1 MIKYIIMDPRVSDI
15 AFENSNLTF
24 KVSNINVSLAN
35 SLRRIILSEIP
46 TVVFRTAP
54 HARNNSIISINTTR
68 LNNEIIK
75 QRLACIPVHITD
87 ITFPIEDYI
96 VECDKKNESETT
108 QYVTTE
114 DFVVRNVKT
123 DTVLSAAETRKM
135 FPPDPITG
143 DFIDFVRI
151 RPKLSKTLDGEHLKM
166 SCTLSVGKVQENGS
180 YNVVSTCSYRSTIDV
195 VRRTDIWSGKA
206 KEYKKGGKSAPEI
219 EDIKNDWLLLEGKRI
234 TLPNSFTFIIESVGV
249 FAPMKIVEMACSVML
264 NKVEKFSEDIQTK
277 ENMIV
282 PSKTTME
289 NCYDIILEGEDYT
302 LGCALEYLLYA
313 SYYDTPTDSNKIL
326 TFCGFTKP
334 HPHIDVSIIR
344 IAFKHNTDKG
354 EILNYLGNVTTKAL
368 EIFNSLKK
376 DFTAVA

>member
-1 MIKYIIMDPRVSDI
+1 MDPRVSDI
-15 AFENSNLTF
+15 AFENNNLTF

-54 HARNNSIISINTTR
+54 HAENNSIISINTSR

-75 QRLACIPVHITD
+75 QRLSCIPIHITD
-87 ITFPIEDYI
+87 IAFPIEDYI

-114 DFVVRNVKT
+114 DFVVRNVKN
-123 DTVLSAAETRKM
+123 DTILSPAETRKM

-143 DFIDFVRI
+143 GFIDFVRI

-195 VRRTDIWSGKA
+195 VRRADVWAEKA

-249 FAPMKIVEMACSVML
+249 FSPMKIVEMACSVML
-264 NKVEKFSEDIQTK
+264 NKVEKFTEDIQTK

-282 PSKTTME
+282 PSKTTMD

-313 SYYDTPTDSNKIL
+313 SYYDTQNDSTKIL

-334 HPHIDVSIIR
+334 HPHIDVSTIR

-354 EILNYLGNVTTKAL
+354 EILNYLGSVTTKAL
-368 EIFNSLKK
+368 EIFNSLKT
-376 DFTAVA
+376 DFTTVA

>member
-1 MIKYIIMDPRVSDI
+1 MDPRVSDI
-15 AFENSNLTF
+15 AFENNNLTF
-24 KVSNINVSLAN
+24 NVSNINVSLAN
-35 SLRRIILSEIP
+35 SLRRIMLSEIP
-46 TVVFRTAP
+46 NVVFQTAP
-54 HARNNSIISINTTR
+54 HDKDNSIISVNTSR

-75 QRLACIPVHITD
+75 QRLACIPIHITD
-87 ITFPIEDYI
+87 IGFPIEDYI

-114 DFVVRNVKT
+114 DFVVRNIKN
-123 DTVLSAAETRKM
+123 DTVLSTAETRKM

-151 RPKLSKTLDGEHLKM
+151 RPKLSKTLAGEHLKM
-166 SCTLSVGKVQENGS
+166 SCTLSIGNVKDNGS

-195 VRRTDIWSGKA
+195 VRRADIWSGKA
-206 KEYKKGGKSAPEI
+206 KEYKKSGKSAPEI

-249 FAPMKIVEMACSVML
+249 FAPMKIVEMACNVMI
-264 NKVEKFSEDIQTK
+264 NKVEKFAEDIQTK

-289 NCYDIILEGEDYT
+289 NSYDIILEGEDYT

-334 HPHIDVSIIR
+334 HPHIDVSTIR

-376 DFTAVA
+376 DFTTVA

>member
-1 MIKYIIMDPRVSDI
+1 MDPRVSDI
-15 AFENSNLTF
+15 DFENNNLTF
-24 KVSNINVSLAN
+24 NVSNINVSLAN
-35 SLRRIILSEIP
+35 SLRRIMLSDIP
-46 TVVFRTAP
+46 NVVFQTAP
-54 HARNNSIISINTTR
+54 HNKDNSIISVNTSR

-75 QRLACIPVHITD
+75 QRLACIPIHITD
-87 ITFPIEDYI
+87 IGFPIEDYI

-123 DTVLSAAETRKM
+123 DTVLSTAETRKM

-166 SCTLSVGKVQENGS
+166 SCTLSIGNVKDNGS

-195 VRRTDIWSGKA
+195 VRRADIWSEKA
-206 KEYKKGGKSAPEI
+206 REYKKSGKSAPEI

-249 FAPMKIVEMACSVML
+249 FAPMKIVEMACNVMI
-264 NKVEKFSEDIQTK
+264 NKVEKFAEDIQTK

-289 NCYDIILEGEDYT
+289 NSYDIILEGEDYT

-313 SYYDTPTDSNKIL
+313 SYYDTMTDSNKIL

-334 HPHIDVSIIR
+334 HPHIEVSIIR

-376 DFTAVA
+376 TFTTVA